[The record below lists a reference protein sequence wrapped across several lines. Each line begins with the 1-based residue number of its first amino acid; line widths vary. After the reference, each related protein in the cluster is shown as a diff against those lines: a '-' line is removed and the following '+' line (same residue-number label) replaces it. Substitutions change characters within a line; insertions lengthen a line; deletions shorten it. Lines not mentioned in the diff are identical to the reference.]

1 MGHRWHRGRETWR
14 LACRLPAWAT
24 VCSSPHSSRHT
35 SNQSTA
41 ICWNRDL
48 AITCSGKGRSENY
61 VTPPFEQPT
70 CKNKSI
76 FFKFEFWKCESKN
89 KKKVILKS
97 QFTWWDGLMWL
108 VRQRMWQ
115 GPLFPPPDLSPAL
128 IIRLCCTS
136 LRKVNISGEVNI
148 ILLVDRGVNWG
159 RRNITEEFDLFVPCP
174 FHGRL
179 SCGKP

>member
-1 MGHRWHRGRETWR
+1 MPFHIFFDKPSPEGHQMGHRWHRGRETWR
-14 LACRLPAWAT
+14 LACRLPTWAT

-48 AITCSGKGRSENY
+48 AITCSGKGRSENF

-89 KKKVILKS
+89 KKRWFSRVCLPDEMVCCG
-97 QFTWWDGLMWL
+97 WWGAGCDNAPSFLHQTFHL
-108 VRQRMWQ
+108 
-115 GPLFPPPDLSPAL
+115 LSLSDSAAPP
-128 IIRLCCTS
+128 
-136 LRKVNISGEVNI
+136 
-148 ILLVDRGVNWG
+148 
-159 RRNITEEFDLFVPCP
+159 
-174 FHGRL
+174 
-179 SCGKP
+179 